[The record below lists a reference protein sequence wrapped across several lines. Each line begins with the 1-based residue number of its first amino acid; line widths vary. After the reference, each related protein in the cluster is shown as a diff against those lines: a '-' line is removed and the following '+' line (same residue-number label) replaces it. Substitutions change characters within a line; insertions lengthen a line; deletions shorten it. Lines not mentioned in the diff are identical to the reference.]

1 MNKHLEI
8 FEAKFNKFLSIVLT
22 VEFIDRGDF
31 YIIKSRKFKI
41 EMESSSNKI
50 KEARKEFVEVF
61 NSIIK
66 FLINKKELFKELEF
80 LGFKIRPYGE
90 VMKEKVRELTN
101 GRKLE
106 LDKKANKYVEVDQD
120 SLMYEPFINF
130 NRVEP
135 SVHWQT
141 R

>member
-8 FEAKFNKFLSIVLT
+8 FKAKFNKFLSIVLT

-66 FLINKKELFKELEF
+66 FLINKKLFKELEF
-80 LGFKIRPYGE
+80 LGFKIRPNGE
-90 VMKEKVRELTN
+90 VMKEKV
-101 GRKLE
+101 
-106 LDKKANKYVEVDQD
+106 
-120 SLMYEPFINF
+120 
-130 NRVEP
+130 
-135 SVHWQT
+135 
-141 R
+141 